1 MTFASI
7 SRGAFTS
14 VFFLVA
20 AILLLISIPSS
31 VHAAT
36 CAFTR
41 NLELGMEG
49 EDVRCLQK
57 YLNGAGFVIATSGVG
72 SPGRE
77 TTQFKDLTQKAV
89 IAWQKANG
97 LTPPIGYF
105 GAQSRAKYSELTGGT
120 PSTPSTETPS
130 SSGSDLA
137 ANLLAQ
143 VAALQEK
150 LKNMSATPTASV
162 ATEKTARTA
171 IQKAIA
177 MIRDAEEQID
187 DNGGAAEIQSA
198 RENYADAQDDLF
210 EAVRQYFNSKW
221 DEAIE
226 AADDAYDNAEDAFED
241 AGGTTEEDEV
251 DERLDELD
259 QDIKDAWDTVDNAD
273 KDGDDIGDA
282 EDLLEEAEDTLDEAW
297 DAYDDDNFD
306 EALELADEVE
316 KLVRNAL
323 REIGK
328 KGDDAED
335 ALDDARDA
343 LDDAWDEVEAALDDG
358 DDVGDAEDLLEEA
371 EDLLNDAEDAL
382 DDNDEDEALDLIDEA
397 EDLIDDALDEF

>member
-1 MTFASI
+1 MTFASAI
-7 SRGAFTS
+7 RGAFIS
-14 VFFLVA
+14 VVISFIAVLFFISLPSA
-20 AILLLISIPSS
+20 A
-31 VHAAT
+31 HAAT
-36 CAFTR
+36 CTFTR
-41 NLELGMEG
+41 NLDLGMEG
-49 EDVRCLQK
+49 EDVRCLQQ
-57 YLNGAGFVIATSGVG
+57 YLNSAGFTIATSGVG

-105 GAQSRAKYSELTGGT
+105 GAQSRAKYTALTSGAA
-120 PSTPSTETPS
+120 PSTPSNGSAT
-130 SSGSDLA
+130 SGTDLA

-150 LKNMSATPTASV
+150 LKNMSATPAATA
-162 ATEKTARTA
+162 ATEKTARAA
-171 IQKAIA
+171 IQKAIS

-198 RENYADAQDDLF
+198 KENYADAQDDLF

-221 DEAIE
+221 DVAIE
-226 AADDAYDNAEDAFED
+226 AADDAYDNAEDAYED

-259 QDIKDAWDTVDNAD
+259 QDIEDAWETVEEAD
-273 KDGDDIGDA
+273 KDDKDIGDA
-282 EDLLEEAEDTLDEAW
+282 EDMLEEAEDTLDEAW
-297 DAYDDDNFD
+297 DAYDDDDFD
-306 EALELADEVE
+306 QALDLADDVE

-323 REIGK
+323 REIGEK
-328 KGDDAED
+328 HDDAED

-343 LDDAWDEVEAALDDG
+343 LDDAWDEVEEALDDG
-358 DDVGDAEDLLEEA
+358 DDVGDAEDMLEEA
-371 EDLLNDAEDAL
+371 EDLLDDAEDEI
-382 DDNDEDEALDLIDEA
+382 DDGDEDDALDLIEEA